1 MAAALGTRNEKE
13 DIFKELGYKRRYTIR
28 KKVSGSLVDFLQIRS
43 KYCLKAK
50 GVNKEKEV
58 DYLKKKKM
66 EELMNQ
72 GHLAGKRGWE
82 SVTEEFALDKMYEKR
97 H

>member
-58 DYLKKKKM
+58 DYLKKKNGRANEPRSPSRQEGM
-66 EELMNQ
+66 
-72 GHLAGKRGWE
+72 GI
-82 SVTEEFALDKMYEKR
+82 SD
-97 H
+97 